1 MQQRLSTWARRE
13 PRMLLLAGM
22 VALETIRAI
31 IPLNLTIAVNLLKK
45 SVRSADLSV
54 DMGALFSW
62 QLWAANLEIVITNA
76 VLGGLLFVV
85 LANVQRRGHRLL
97 QALLSMLAVA
107 VLAVILELAQLF
119 ILSRISSTMD
129 ALMAIAGGIAGV
141 GVAALLRGSRLAH
154 HGWRV
159 VLIAWCAA
167 LAARA
172 LAPFTFSIDM
182 QSLAAKF
189 EHMQWLPYLS
199 HYFKATLE
207 AVHEF
212 LEDLLLYLP
221 LGFLL
226 ARVLAQRTVR
236 RSSQLALAA
245 ALLCAAW
252 ALLLEG
258 LQLGLPR
265 RYVDISDVVTAA
277 LAGVLGGFAWAWFA
291 QLAGDALAGHR
302 TSIILMTSDSPSET
316 RFKK

>member
-1 MQQRLSTWARRE
+1 MVRRNMEKIHLALTNMKTVLNGLSRGLELSILDSGSGEQFGTRLSFFPTTQ
-13 PRMLLLAGM
+13 
-22 VALETIRAI
+22 ALGLVM
-31 IPLNLTIAVNLLKK
+31 PSNSPAVN
-45 SVRSADLSV
+45 S
-54 DMGALFSW
+54 
-62 QLWAANLEIVITNA
+62 LWLP
-76 VLGGLLFVV
+76 
-85 LANVQRRGHRLL
+85 
-97 QALLSMLAVA
+97 
-107 VLAVILELAQLF
+107 
-119 ILSRISSTMD
+119 
-129 ALMAIAGGIAGV
+129 AIALKTPVIIKPGKEEPWTPY
-141 GVAALLRGSRLAH
+141 RL
-154 HGWRV
+154 
-159 VLIAWCAA
+159 I
-167 LAARA
+167 
-172 LAPFTFSIDM
+172 
-182 QSLAAKF
+182 
-189 EHMQWLPYLS
+189 QWLPYLS